1 MYKVNTRMTR
11 RRLDLICSER
21 LECSSNLMMTTT
33 QLATRPPSVNSCA
46 AQMGTQVRNQDRD
59 VYGPRLGKLEPCV
72 RTSLARH
79 HQQLASTGRIKTD
92 GARTGIGA
100 GSPSPYA
107 HARRVCSSGI
117 ARQPTRGAGRA
128 GRPCASGG
136 SALPEPPLMCPRIA
150 GARDA
155 DR

>member
-1 MYKVNTRMTR
+1 MPPSVTLTHHKQYEKTMYKVNTRMTR

-33 QLATRPPSVNSCA
+33 QLATRPIRKLVCSTNGYT
-46 AQMGTQVRNQDRD
+46 GTQSRQGRVRASARKA
-59 VYGPRLGKLEPCV
+59 GTV
-72 RTSLARH
+72 RAHLTGAAPPAA
-79 HQQLASTGRIKTD
+79 ASTGRIKTD

-100 GSPSPYA
+100 GSPYA
-107 HARRVCSSGI
+107 HARRVRSSGI

-128 GRPCASGG
+128 GRPCA
-136 SALPEPPLMCPRIA
+136 